1 MIKEAS
7 NWVKFCINNIPNK
20 NEEKK
25 IALDICIDA
34 SIDVSK
40 RVSELNEEE
49 VNKDVE
55 KAKEKVSNILGGLD
69 TTEGNYANFDFT
81 K

>member
-1 MIKEAS
+1 MKYNFLKSLFKKKDILEQYFTIK
-7 NWVKFCINNIPNK
+7 
-20 NEEKK
+20 
-25 IALDICIDA
+25 
-34 SIDVSK
+34 
-40 RVSELNEEE
+40 